1 MNRRVSI
8 WLTVILGVG
17 AVLTVSGLIL
27 RATTE
32 VRHNR
37 GAETYVNAQGMQ
49 VHWVDVLTMW
59 AAVLL
64 AILVMVVAI
73 AVYAW
78 RHKRDLALIEKLEAR
93 ISPEPTVRD
102 K

>member
-8 WLTVILGVG
+8 WLTVIFGVG
-17 AVLTVSGLIL
+17 VVLAVSTWIF

-32 VRHNR
+32 VRNNR

-59 AAVLL
+59 VAVLL
-64 AILVMVVAI
+64 ATLVVLVAI
-73 AVYAW
+73 AIHA
-78 RHKRDLALIEKLEAR
+78 RRRKSNLALIEKLRAAT
-93 ISPEPTVRD
+93 SPEPAARD